1 MNIYLHINKGLGVY
15 ISILNNDLCVFVFPY
30 REDVVG
36 RNDLVELD
44 SWVQTLPQ
52 SEQVIMNKSEAK
64 SVCDVVCLSVRLSV

>member
-15 ISILNNDLCVFVFPY
+15 ISILNNDLHVFVFPY

-52 SEQVIMNKSEAK
+52 SEQVIMK
-64 SVCDVVCLSVRLSV
+64 